1 MVQIFRVSFSSKS
14 HNQST
19 QKENMGFL
27 AAYLFQENP
36 AQEEKDVLRLKKV
49 LFVLFSGKKRNE
61 LRMRKCLSLLSKT
74 FSRLRIMIFSVFV
87 EP

>member
-49 LFVLFSGKKRNE
+49 LFVLFSGKKE
-61 LRMRKCLSLLSKT
+61 IADEKVSFSSEKDILSPENNDFLGLC
-74 FSRLRIMIFSVFV
+74 
-87 EP
+87 

>member
-36 AQEEKDVLRLKKV
+36 TQEEKDVLRLKKGAIC
-49 LFVLFSGKKRNE
+49 FVFWQQKN
-61 LRMRKCLSLLSKT
+61 
-74 FSRLRIMIFSVFV
+74 
-87 EP
+87 

>member
-27 AAYLFQENP
+27 AAYLFQERREGR
-36 AQEEKDVLRLKKV
+36 ATTQKGAICSV
-49 LFVLFSGKKRNE
+49 FWQKRNE
-61 LRMRKCLSLLSKT
+61 LRMRKCLSLLRKI
-74 FSRLRIMIFSVFV
+74 FSRLRKMIFSVFV

>member
-49 LFVLFSGKKRNE
+49 LFVLFIGKKEMN
-61 LRMRKCLSLLSKT
+61 CG
-74 FSRLRIMIFSVFV
+74 
-87 EP
+87 

>member
-14 HNQST
+14 HNQSA

-27 AAYLFQENP
+27 AAYLFQERREGR
-36 AQEEKDVLRLKKV
+36 ATTQKGAIC
-49 LFVLFSGKKRNE
+49 FVFWQKNE
-61 LRMRKCLSLLSKT
+61 LRMRKCLSLLRKT
-74 FSRLRIMIFSVFV
+74 FSRLRKMIFSVFV

>member
-36 AQEEKDVLRLKKV
+36 AQEEKDVLRLKKGAIC
-49 LFVLFSGKKRNE
+49 FVFWQKRNE
-61 LRMRKCLSLLSKT
+61 LQMRKCLSLLRKT
-74 FSRLRIMIFSVFV
+74 FSRLRKTIFSVFV

>member
-14 HNQST
+14 HNKST

-27 AAYLFQENP
+27 AAYSFQKI
-36 AQEEKDVLRLKKV
+36 QLKKRRTCYDSKKV
-49 LFVLFSGKKRNE
+49 LFVLFSGKKEMN
-61 LRMRKCLSLLSKT
+61 CLSLLRKT
-74 FSRLRIMIFSVFV
+74 FSRLRKMIFSVFV

>member
-1 MVQIFRVSFSSKS
+1 LNFYKS
-14 HNQST
+14 I

-49 LFVLFSGKKRNE
+49 LFDLFSGYKK
-61 LRMRKCLSLLSKT
+61 K
-74 FSRLRIMIFSVFV
+74 
-87 EP
+87 

>member
-49 LFVLFSGKKRNE
+49 LFVLFSGKKE
-61 LRMRKCLSLLSKT
+61 IADEKVSFSSEKDILSPEKNDFLGLC
-74 FSRLRIMIFSVFV
+74 
-87 EP
+87 

>member
-49 LFVLFSGKKRNE
+49 LFVLFSGKKEMN
-61 LRMRKCLSLLSKT
+61 CLSLLRKT
-74 FSRLRIMIFSVFV
+74 FSRLRKMIFSVFV